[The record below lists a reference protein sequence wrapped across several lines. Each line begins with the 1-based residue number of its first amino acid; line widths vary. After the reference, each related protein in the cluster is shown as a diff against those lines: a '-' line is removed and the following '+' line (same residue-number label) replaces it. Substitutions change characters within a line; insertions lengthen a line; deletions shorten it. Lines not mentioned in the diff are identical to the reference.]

1 MGKCSGLKG
10 GGHHRKAIDIVNK
23 KRTEK
28 QSIKKEKEAAGKRT
42 LILQEILSGELG
54 SIYKDCDIYLL
65 QQQQDMND
73 KGGGGSKEE
82 EDGGSSS
89 SRNSN
94 IELCREHFRYENC
107 CNRRCKFSHEYTIA
121 DALQNVISGTNNTSN
136 SSSNSNDDIDN
147 SSITTTTIPALQFI
161 SIDGERQQKRR
172 HRSRLVR
179 PPTSIEHNANIVEDG
194 ISSLQL
200 DDNHTPSPLENASIV
215 NTIITYI
222 QSNQDVLNL
231 ALSCR
236 YIHQTILLEEG
247 NIIND
252 GCPDVTRRKRQ
263 VKECQLDERNNT
275 LLANSKAIGGRLRYI
290 VGYVQGI
297 RAAKSSKKKG
307 NNNNN
312 KKSNKNR
319 NETSCVAQQQ
329 RRPVLI
335 YDYENPNIFAAF
347 RESAL
352 VVVAAQKKNRVESQN
367 DVS

>member
-10 GGHHRKAIDIVNK
+10 GGHHRKAIDIANK

-54 SIYKDCDIYLL
+54 SIYKDCDIYL
-65 QQQQDMND
+65 QQQQRDRND
-73 KGGGGSKEE
+73 KGGSKEE
-82 EDGGSSS
+82 EDGGSST

-94 IELCREHFRYENC
+94 IEVCREHFRYENC

-179 PPTSIEHNANIVEDG
+179 PPSIEHNANIVEDG

-200 DDNHTPSPLENASIV
+200 DDNHHTPSPLENASIV

-236 YIHQTILLEEG
+236 YIHQTILLEEEG
-247 NIIND
+247 NINGN

-263 VKECQLDERNNT
+263 VKECQLDVRNNT

-290 VGYVQGI
+290 VGYVQGGTSN
-297 RAAKSSKKKG
+297 AKSSKKKG
-307 NNNNN
+307 SNNNNNNN

-319 NETSCVAQQQ
+319 NETCVAQHQQ

-335 YDYENPNIFAAF
+335 YDYENPNVFAAF

-352 VVVAAQKKNRVESQN
+352 VVVAQKKNRVESQN
-367 DVS
+367 

>member
-10 GGHHRKAIDIVNK
+10 GGHHRKAIDIANK

-54 SIYKDCDIYLL
+54 SIYKDCDIYLQQ

-73 KGGGGSKEE
+73 RGGSKGKE
-82 EDGGSSS
+82 EDGGSSR
-89 SRNSN
+89 RNGN

-121 DALQNVISGTNNTSN
+121 DALQNVISGTNTSSN
-136 SSSNSNDDIDN
+136 SSKSNSDIDN

-172 HRSRLVR
+172 HHRSRLVR
-179 PPTSIEHNANIVEDG
+179 PTSIKHNANVEDG

-247 NIIND
+247 GNINVN

-290 VGYVQGI
+290 VGYVQGTSTV
-297 RAAKSSKKKG
+297 KSGKKKD
-307 NNNNN
+307 NNN

-319 NETSCVAQQQ
+319 NDTCVAQHQQ

-335 YDYENPNIFAAF
+335 YDYENPNVFAAF